1 MLRLVD
7 VKKRFGQIQAVDGV
21 TLDIARGEV
30 FGLLGPNG
38 AGKTTALS
46 MVMGLLAPDSGS
58 IEIEG
63 KGSTRDPAVRRM
75 IGVAPQ
81 ALALYDDLTAEEN
94 LAFFASLYGIGRGD
108 GRRKAAELLA
118 LVGLIDRAKDR
129 VKGFSGGMKRRL
141 NLAAALV
148 GDPEILLLDE
158 PTAGVDPQSRQNIVD
173 AVLALRAR
181 GRTIVYTTH
190 FMEEAQRACD
200 RVGIM
205 DKGRLLV
212 VGTMDELIRTH
223 GGLTTVVVE
232 TAAGTRTVQTPEPV
246 AEVSRAI
253 GAGDVLNIRVERAN
267 LESVFFTLTGR
278 SLRD

>member
-108 GRRKAAELLA
+108 GRRKAAELLS
-118 LVGLIDRAKDR
+118 LVGLDDRAKDR

-158 PTAGVDPQSRQNIVD
+158 PTAGVDPQSRQNIVE
-173 AVLALRAR
+173 AVLALRER

-190 FMEEAQRACD
+190 FMEEAQRVCD

-212 VGTMDELIRTH
+212 VGTLDELIRTH

>member
-1 MLRLVD
+1 MLRLVE
-7 VKKRFGQIQAVDGV
+7 VRKRFGQIQAVDGV

-46 MVMGLLAPDSGS
+46 MVMGLVSPDSGAV
-58 IEIEG
+58 EVEG
-63 KGSTRDPAVRRM
+63 LGSTREPAARRL

-81 ALALYDDLTAEEN
+81 TLALYDDLTAEEN
-94 LAFFASLYGIGRGD
+94 LVFFASLYGIDRRD
-108 GRRKAAELLA
+108 GRKKAAELLS
-118 LVGLIDRAKDR
+118 LVGLEDRARDR

-173 AVLALRAR
+173 AVLALRER

-190 FMEEAQRACD
+190 FMEEAQRVCD

-212 VGTMDELIRTH
+212 VGTLDELIRTH

-232 TAAGTRTVQTPEPV
+232 TATGTRTVQTPEPV

-267 LESVFFTLTGR
+267 LESVFFALTGR

>member
-7 VKKRFGQIQAVDGV
+7 VKKSFGRIQAVDGLS
-21 TLDIARGEV
+21 LDIGRGEV

-63 KGSTRDPAVRRM
+63 KGSTRNPAVRRV

-81 ALALYDDLTAEEN
+81 TLALYDDLTAEEN
-94 LAFFASLYGIGRGD
+94 LVFFASLYGIGRGD
-108 GRRKAAELLA
+108 GRKRASELLT
-118 LVGLIDRAKDR
+118 LVGLADRAKDR

-141 NLAAALV
+141 NLGAALV

-173 AVLALRAR
+173 AVLALRER

-190 FMEEAQRACD
+190 FMEEAQRVCD

-205 DKGRLLV
+205 DKGRLLAL
-212 VGTMDELIRTH
+212 GTMDDLIRSH
-223 GGLTTVVVE
+223 GGMTTVVVE
-232 TAAGTRTVQTPEPV
+232 TPAGVRTLQTSDPV
-246 AEVSRAI
+246 AEVSRAT
-253 GAGDVLNIRVERAN
+253 GAGDVLNVRVERPN
-267 LESVFFTLTGR
+267 LESVFFALTGR

>member
-1 MLRLVD
+1 MLSLVD
-7 VKKRFGQIQAVDGV
+7 VEKRFGSIRAVDG
-21 TLDIARGEV
+21 LSLRIERGEV

-38 AGKTTALS
+38 AGKTTAIS
-46 MVMGLLAPDSGS
+46 MVLGLLAPDSGT

-63 KGSTRDPAVRRM
+63 KGSTRNPAVRRS

-81 ALALYDDLTAEEN
+81 TLALYDDLSAEEN
-94 LAFFASLYGIGRGD
+94 LVFFASLYGVGRGS
-108 GRRKAAELLA
+108 GKKKADELLR
-118 LVGLIDRAKDR
+118 LVGLEDRAGDR

-148 GDPEILLLDE
+148 GDPELLLLDE

-173 AVLALRAR
+173 AVLAMRER

-190 FMEEAQRACD
+190 FMEEAQRVCG

-205 DKGRLLV
+205 DKGRLLA
-212 VGTMDELIRTH
+212 VGTLDELIRDH
-223 GGLTTVVVE
+223 GGLTSVVVE
-232 TAAGTRTVQTPEPV
+232 TASGTRTVQTAEPV

-253 GAGDVLNIRVERAN
+253 GSGDVLNIRLERPN
-267 LESVFFTLTGR
+267 LESVFFALTGR

>member
-7 VKKRFGQIQAVDGV
+7 VKKRFGQIRAVDGL

-63 KGSTRDPAVRRM
+63 HGPTHEPRVRRI

-81 ALALYDDLTAEEN
+81 TLALYDDLSAAEN
-94 LAFFASLYGIGRGD
+94 LAFFASLYGIGKTEA
-108 GRRKAAELLA
+108 RKRAAELLS
-118 LVGLIDRAKDR
+118 LVGLDDRAKDR

-173 AVLALRAR
+173 AVVALRQR

-190 FMEEAQRACD
+190 FMEEAQRVCD

-205 DKGRLLV
+205 DNGRLLAL
-212 VGTMDELIRTH
+212 GTLDELIRDH
-223 GGLTTVVVE
+223 GGLTCVVVE
-232 TAAGTRTVQTPEPV
+232 TPAGARTIQTSDPV
-246 AEVSRAI
+246 AEVSVAI
-253 GAGDVLNIRVERAN
+253 GAGDVLNIRVERPN
-267 LESVFFTLTGR
+267 LESVFFALTGR